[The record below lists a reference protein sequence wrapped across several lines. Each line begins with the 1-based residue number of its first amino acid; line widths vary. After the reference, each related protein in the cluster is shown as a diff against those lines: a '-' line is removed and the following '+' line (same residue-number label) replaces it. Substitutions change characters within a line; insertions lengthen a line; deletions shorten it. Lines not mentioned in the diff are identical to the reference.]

1 MSEII
6 RNSTISSGL
15 PATAA
20 SASVSEKKSCP
31 LVVQTLPSLSPST
44 GTAAITSLSVTE
56 ETESKTE
63 TVSDGVTMNHTT
75 APGVL
80 SVVPPPA
87 ADPLPSGDPS
97 AQSSAPLCIAASPSA
112 AASNWCAIP
121 NISNE
126 SLTRKFE
133 VDLPNIEVT
142 SLDMTPHGC
151 FVLAGCSNGMVLL
164 FDLTSSSK

>member
-20 SASVSEKKSCP
+20 SASASEKKSCP
-31 LVVQTLPSLSPST
+31 LVVQTLPSPST

-56 ETESKTE
+56 ETENKTE
-63 TVSDGVTMNHTT
+63 TVSDGVTMNHSKTPV
-75 APGVL
+75 AL

>member
-20 SASVSEKKSCP
+20 SASASEKKSCP

-44 GTAAITSLSVTE
+44 ATAAITSLSVTE
-56 ETESKTE
+56 QTENKTE
-63 TVSDGVTMNHTT
+63 TVSDGVTMNHSKTPV
-75 APGVL
+75 AL

-97 AQSSAPLCIAASPSA
+97 AKSSAPLSIAAPSSA